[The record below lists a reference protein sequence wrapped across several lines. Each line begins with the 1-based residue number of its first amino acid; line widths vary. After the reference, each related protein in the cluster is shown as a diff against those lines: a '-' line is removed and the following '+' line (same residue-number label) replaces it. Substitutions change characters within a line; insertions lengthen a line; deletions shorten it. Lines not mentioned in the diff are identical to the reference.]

1 MTKKLTFKI
10 KGKGKAGDS
19 GWAVGESIYV
29 RYYSNDFKENFEKEK
44 DKIDEDF
51 DFETFLTNH
60 EEKCIWLG
68 RGIDLGNFNYSIEVF
83 ENDKPIK
90 IEGEGIYPIDD
101 SYDDED
107 EFLKEE
113 CDLKNFDL
121 NKVIRARYAVG
132 EENYAKIF
140 DTDEFF
146 KNTKNFKFADILF
159 SYCKE
164 VIAHTTIEVDD
175 NYSLRDFNINIGYL
189 DTYPDQPTQ
198 FIYEKTKLELPVYS
212 IDYKGKTHNLNFDVK
227 TGGIGERTF
236 YERKIKKEKYI
247 PSEDDFAASSDTKD
261 EKIIETEEWDNISEL
276 QSAWDSGR
284 LV

>member
-29 RYYSNDFKENFEKEK
+29 RYYSDDFKENFEKEK

-60 EEKCIWLG
+60 EKKLIWLG
-68 RGIDLGNFNYSIEVF
+68 RGIDLDNFDYSIEVF

-90 IEGEGIYPIDD
+90 IEGEGIYPIDVY

-121 NKVIRARYAVG
+121 NKVIRARYTHR

-159 SYCKE
+159 SFCKE

-189 DTYPDQPTQ
+189 DTDPEQPTQ

-227 TGGIGERTF
+227 TGGTGERTF
-236 YERKIKKEKYI
+236 YERKKNKDKESQSWK
-247 PSEDDFAASSDTKD
+247 EW
-261 EKIIETEEWDNISEL
+261 EWDLMSEL

-284 LV
+284 LP

>member
-10 KGKGKAGDS
+10 KAKPNENH
-19 GWAVGESIYV
+19 AVGQSVYV
-29 RYYSNDFKENFEKEK
+29 RYYNDNFKANFEKEK

-60 EEKCIWLG
+60 EERCIWLG
-68 RGIDLGNFNYSIEVF
+68 RGIDLDVLDEHHNFNYSIEVF

-90 IEGEGIYPIDD
+90 IEGEGIYPIGD

-107 EFLKEE
+107 EYLKEE
-113 CDLKNFDL
+113 CDLENFDL

-164 VIAHTTIEVDD
+164 VTAHTTIEVDD

-189 DTYPDQPTQ
+189 DTYPEQPTQ

-212 IDYKGKTHNLNFDVK
+212 IDYKGQTHNLNFDVK
-227 TGGIGERTF
+227 TGGTGERTF
-236 YERKIKKEKYI
+236 YERKKNKDKESQSWK
-247 PSEDDFAASSDTKD
+247 EW
-261 EKIIETEEWDNISEL
+261 EWDNISEL

>member
-10 KGKGKAGDS
+10 RAKQNENH
-19 GWAVGESIYV
+19 AVGQSVYV
-29 RYYSNDFKENFEKEK
+29 RYYNDNFKANFEKEK
-44 DKIDEDF
+44 DKINEDF

-60 EEKCIWLG
+60 EKKCIWLG
-68 RGIDLGNFNYSIEVF
+68 RGLTIDEEPSVQVLED
-83 ENDKPIK
+83 DKPVKLSSDK
-90 IEGEGIYPIDD
+90 IYEISESEIGSD
-101 SYDDED
+101 SYDDA
-107 EFLKEE
+107 LKEYHALE
-113 CDLKNFDL
+113 NIDL
-121 NKVIRARYAVG
+121 NYIIRARYAVG

-164 VIAHTTIEVDD
+164 VTAHTTIEVDD

-189 DTYPDQPTQ
+189 DTSPRHSHY

-227 TGGIGERTF
+227 TGGTGERTF
-236 YERKIKKEKYI
+236 YERKKNKDKESQSWK
-247 PSEDDFAASSDTKD
+247 EW
-261 EKIIETEEWDNISEL
+261 EWDNISEL

-284 LV
+284 LP

>member
-29 RYYSNDFKENFEKEK
+29 RYYSDDFKENFEKEK

-68 RGIDLGNFNYSIEVF
+68 RGIDLDNFNHSIEVF

-90 IEGEGIYPIDD
+90 IEGESIYPIDD

-107 EFLKEE
+107 EYLKKE
-113 CDLKNFDL
+113 CDLENFDL
-121 NKVIRARYAVG
+121 NKVIRARYVVG

-146 KNTKNFKFADILF
+146 KNTNNFKFADILF

-189 DTYPDQPTQ
+189 DYPEQPTQ
-198 FIYEKTKLELPVYS
+198 FIYEKTKLELPIYS

-227 TGGIGERTF
+227 TGGTGERTF

-261 EKIIETEEWDNISEL
+261 DKIIETEDWDLMSEL
-276 QSAWDSGR
+276 QSAWDSSR
-284 LV
+284 LT